1 MVGDVAA
8 FAVSFDALDADIFI
22 EQGLWEF
29 RDAFCQKLIEALPC
43 VVFGDRET
51 FYTVT
56 GFLFY
61 FDLV

>member
-1 MVGDVAA
+1 MVGDVTA
-8 FAVSFDALDADIFI
+8 FAVPFDTLDADIFI
-22 EQGLWEF
+22 EQGFREL
-29 RDAFCQKLIEALPC
+29 RDAFCQKLVQALPC

-61 FDLV
+61 FGSV